1 MKSATTKGT
10 AAPDAAA
17 DTLRRDAQALQAA
30 VSDLVRVYQFRD
42 RDRICCHDI
51 SVTQCYALEALVE
64 RGPLRLSALAEQLFL
79 DKSTTSRVVTTL
91 VRKGYVEQRP
101 DIADGR
107 AVALTVTR
115 TGRRLY
121 DRINDDLVA
130 QHEALLQDLDPVL
143 REGATRV
150 IRRLA
155 QAADARFRSG
165 VSVGGAASCCGPV
178 SASPVSASPVS
189 AGPMSA
195 STVSAGAGSS
205 DAVARS
211 RCR

>member
-1 MKSATTKGT
+1 MKVATKKAM
-10 AAPDAAA
+10 AAHDAAA

-130 QHEALLQDLDPVL
+130 QHAALLQDLDPVL

-165 VSVGGAASCCGPV
+165 VSVGGAASCCAPG
-178 SASPVSASPVS
+178 S

-195 STVSAGAGSS
+195 GPVPASPVSARPVSASTVSSGS
-205 DAVARS
+205 VARS
-211 RCR
+211 GGR